1 MFQPYGYKFQSFKDA
16 DKTKADTIAFEFTSL
31 SPKTII
37 FKLMNLIKLHRTYL
51 FICCFIFASFTMQ
64 TALNGL
70 QPSEEARK
78 LIDDWV
84 ETRQIISKERSD
96 WKIERDLLNKTKKL
110 LSSEVSRLDSE
121 LADLKASETALD
133 AERSSLAEDKEALK
147 SAAAVVSN
155 SIGSLENQLKGILPS
170 LPDPLIEKIKPL
182 IRRLPEDP
190 NSTDLSLG
198 QRVQN
203 IVGILSQT
211 DKFNNTIT
219 LTSEAREFD
228 SGKVV
233 QVSTLYMGLASAYYV
248 DDSGANAGIG
258 SPTRNGW
265 EWNSLKGSGSKI
277 QQLVEIYEG
286 TGEIQFI
293 DTPAKMTNL

>member
-16 DKTKADTIAFEFTSL
+16 DKTKADTITFEFISL

-37 FKLMNLIKLHRTYL
+37 FKLMNLIKLHRIYI
-51 FICCFIFASFTMQ
+51 FICCFIFPSFMMQ

-110 LSSEVSRLDSE
+110 LNSEVTRLDSE
-121 LADLKASETALD
+121 LADLKASETASD

-147 SAAAVVSN
+147 SAATVVSN

>member
-16 DKTKADTIAFEFTSL
+16 DKIKADTITFEFTSL

-37 FKLMNLIKLHRTYL
+37 FKLMNLIKLHRTYI

-70 QPSEEARK
+70 QSSEEARK